1 MGVDRK
7 FDIMIIQ
14 TSGTVVVILDHTADR
29 NVDSQF
35 FQYGQCNIHLSA
47 AAVHEDQIRELG
59 KAPVLLIHLLLFQ
72 FSALFHAVA
81 KPSRQYF
88 PHAGIVIRTGD
99 AFDLELTVIAAFRF
113 SFFVDHHGSYIFK
126 AVDIRDII
134 GFHPG
139 RAG

>member
-7 FDIMIIQ
+7 FDIVIIQ
-14 TSGTVVVILDHTADR
+14 TSGTMVVILDHTADR

-35 FQYGQCNIHLSA
+35 FQYGQRNIHLSA

-59 KAPVLLIHLLLFQ
+59 KATVLLIHLLFFQ
-72 FSALFHAVA
+72 LSALFHTVA
-81 KPSRQYF
+81 EPSRQYF

-99 AFDLELTVIAAFRF
+99 TFDLELTVITAFRF
-113 SFFVDHHGSYIFK
+113 SFFIDHHGSYIFK
-126 AVDIRDII
+126 TVDIRDII

-139 RAG
+139 SAG